1 MKRTIVPPKNG
12 TPAKPAAPQKAT
24 AQQRQASAMRTQA
37 FVQGIFSE
45 MKRVTW
51 PTRDEWVSATIL
63 TIVLVVAVGFYTFG
77 VDWIFE
83 KLFGLIRH

>member
-1 MKRTIVPPKNG
+1 
-12 TPAKPAAPQKAT
+12 
-24 AQQRQASAMRTQA
+24 
-37 FVQGIFSE
+37 

>member
-12 TPAKPAAPQKAT
+12 APAKPGTPQKAT

>member
-12 TPAKPAAPQKAT
+12 APAKRPAPVKAT
-24 AQQRQASAMRTQA
+24 AQQRQASAMRTQE
-37 FVQGIFSE
+37 FVQGIVSE

-83 KLFGLIRH
+83 KLFGLLRH

>member
-12 TPAKPAAPQKAT
+12 APAKRPAPAKAT
-24 AQQRQASAMRTQA
+24 TQQRQASAMRTQE
-37 FVQGIFSE
+37 FVQGIVSE

-83 KLFGLIRH
+83 KLFGLVRH